1 VPAELQ
7 RLLRADVQLTLG
19 IQHLG
24 DVQVL
29 LCHLKG
35 VVLVGHGVFV
45 HRVSD
50 AEGSPKN
57 RRG

>member
-1 VPAELQ
+1 MPAELQ

-35 VVLVGHGVFV
+35 VVQVGHGVIL
-45 HRVSD
+45 HRESD